1 MVDFI
6 STNSRSV
13 LRQDDRRSEMD
24 ELAGLV
30 EQVAIFYRRHVD
42 GHGAGACVD
51 LLSWLESAW
60 PEIPKVSLPFEEQT
74 DPDPASLG
82 LGMIRDVGEL
92 ARMLLDAGDP
102 ERALGWARANLIIEV
117 GRYRDTIA

>member
-1 MVDFI
+1 
-6 STNSRSV
+6 
-13 LRQDDRRSEMD
+13 MD

-30 EQVAIFYRRHVD
+30 EQVAIFYRHHLD

-51 LLSWLESAW
+51 LLSWLKSAW
-60 PEIPKVSLPFEEQT
+60 PDIPQVSLPSEEQAVLA
-74 DPDPASLG
+74 PASLA

-92 ARMLLDAGDP
+92 ARMLLRSEDV

-117 GRYRDTIA
+117 ERYRDAIA